1 MRAIVLLGGE
11 GTRLRPL
18 TYSVPKPMLPIAGK
32 PMVAHTIEW
41 LGRNGIDQVIFALGY
56 RPDAFREAFP
66 GSEWAGVELVYAV
79 ESDPLDTA
87 GAIRF
92 AAESVGATDER
103 LVVCNGDVLTEMDL
117 KALIGFHE
125 RAGAE
130 GTIHLTPV
138 ADPSAF
144 GVVPTDPD
152 GRVLAFIEKPPPGTA
167 PTNLINAGTY
177 ILESAAMARIDGGR
191 RVSIEREVFP
201 AMVADGALYAH
212 ADGAYWID
220 IGTAT
225 TFLRAHLDVLA
236 GMRPDVV
243 LPPCPDERERIYAG
257 EGVEIHGEVI
267 APVLLGNRVHIEL
280 GAVVSGSVLGDD
292 VLVGPGAYVLDS
304 VILDNAIIQEGA
316 RIESSIVGGGAV
328 IGAGASLRAAS
339 IVGFDQEITAGESL
353 DGARVPA

>member
-41 LGRNGIDQVIFALGY
+41 LGRNGVDQVVFALGY

-66 GSEWAGVELVYAV
+66 ESSWAGVELVYAV
-79 ESDPLDTA
+79 EPEPLDTA

-92 AAESVGATDER
+92 AAHSVGATDER

-117 KALIGFHE
+117 QALLGFHE

-144 GVVPTDPD
+144 GVVPTDED
-152 GRVLAFIEKPPPGTA
+152 GRVLAFIEKPPVGTA
-167 PTNLINAGTY
+167 STNLINAGTY
-177 ILESAAMARIDGGR
+177 ILEPEAIARIDGGR

-201 AMVADGALYAH
+201 AMVKDGALFARG
-212 ADGAYWID
+212 DGAYWID
-220 IGTAT
+220 IGTAA
-225 TFLRAHLDVLA
+225 TFLQAQFDVLA
-236 GMRPDVV
+236 GKRPDVV
-243 LPPCPDERERIYAG
+243 LPPCTDASERIFAG
-257 EGVEIHGEVI
+257 EGSHIHGDVV
-267 APVLLGNRVHIEL
+267 APVLLGKRVHIEA

-292 VLVGPGAYVLDS
+292 VIVAAGAYVLNS
-304 VILDNAIIQEGA
+304 VVLDNAVIREGA
-316 RIESSIVGGGAV
+316 RVESSIVGAGAV
-328 IGAGASLRAAS
+328 IGVGATIRAAS
-339 IVGFDQEITAGESL
+339 IVGFDHEITAGEAL

>member
-18 TYSVPKPMLPIAGK
+18 TYAVPKPMLPVAGK

-41 LGRNGIDQVIFALGY
+41 LGRYGVDQVVFSLGY

-66 GSEWAGVELVYAV
+66 GSSWAGVDLAYAV
-79 ESDPLDTA
+79 EPEPLDTA

-92 AAESVGATDER
+92 AAEFVAASDER
-103 LVVCNGDVLTEMDL
+103 IVVCNGDVLTEMDL
-117 KALIGFHE
+117 EALIEFHE
-125 RAGAE
+125 DSGAE

-138 ADPSAF
+138 DDPSAF
-144 GVVPTDPD
+144 GVVPTDAD
-152 GRVLAFIEKPPPGTA
+152 GRVLAFIEKPPPGSA

-177 ILESAAMARIDGGR
+177 ILEPSALARIAPGR

-201 AMVADGALYAH
+201 AMVDDGALFAR

-220 IGTAT
+220 IGTPA
-225 TFLRAHLDVLA
+225 TFLQAHFDVLA
-236 GMRPDVV
+236 GKRPDVV
-243 LPPCPDERERIYAG
+243 LPPCPDERDRIFAG
-257 EGVEIHGEVI
+257 EGVSIAGDVV
-267 APVLLGNRVHIEL
+267 APVLLGKRVLIEQ

-292 VLVGPGAYVLDS
+292 VVVAAGAYVVDS
-304 VILDNAIIQEGA
+304 VVLANAVIREGA
-316 RIESSIVGGGAV
+316 RVESSIVGAGAV
-328 IGAGASLRAAS
+328 IGVGATLRAAS
-339 IVGFDQEITAGESL
+339 IVGFDQEITAGEAL